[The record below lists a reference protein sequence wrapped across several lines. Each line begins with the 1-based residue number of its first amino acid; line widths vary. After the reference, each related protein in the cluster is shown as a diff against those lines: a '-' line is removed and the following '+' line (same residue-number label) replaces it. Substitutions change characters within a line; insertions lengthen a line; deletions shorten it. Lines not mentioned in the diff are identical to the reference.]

1 MANVMISSVA
11 GPPIPLWLSG
21 RRVTSAAPYGPLL
34 GSISLNITV
43 LGFEENLEFGMLGCA
58 ERIDDL
64 AQLRDFI
71 DEEAAMFIEAT
82 VQ

>member
-21 RRVTSAAPYGPLL
+21 RRVMSAAPYGPLV

-43 LGFEENLEFGMLGCA
+43 LGFGENLEFGMLGCA
-58 ERIDDL
+58 ERIGDL
-64 AQLRDFI
+64 ARLRDFI
-71 DEEAAMFIEAT
+71 NEEATMFIGAT
-82 VQ
+82 PQ

>member
-1 MANVMISSVA
+1 
-11 GPPIPLWLSG
+11 
-21 RRVTSAAPYGPLL
+21 
-34 GSISLNITV
+34 LNITV

-71 DEEAAMFIEAT
+71 NEEAAMFIDAT
-82 VQ
+82 QP